1 MRRVLLLVL
10 LAGAPAVA
18 AAQSSQFG
26 VRGLGLPGRSLS
38 VHAVATSGAFG
49 LFDPESSLNPAALAA
64 FPALTAVF
72 SGVEDFRHVEN
83 PAGTASV
90 RESRFPQMAVGGVL
104 RRYPLALGLGFSN
117 YTSRDFT
124 LATADTILLRDA
136 PVPVNDTVSS
146 RGGLS
151 DLSMGGAYRVQEHWA
166 VGGSF
171 HVLTGTNRVSAHR
184 SFDTTTTAGD
194 TLYQASRQSSEIS
207 FAGVGVELGT
217 VRSFGPRFAVAAIA
231 RSDGRARVDRDS
243 TSVSRVDLPY
253 TFGLGLRWQL
263 RPKLALASQGLF
275 RTWSGA
281 NSDLLAQGG
290 TGADNTFEVA
300 FGGEFTPDVKQPGRK
315 PLRFGVRYGSLP
327 FPLVIGEQ
335 AHEFGL
341 SIGSGLHFAQD
352 RAGID
357 LGVEHV
363 WRSAGAYS
371 ERAFLVSVGVTVR
384 P

>member
-1 MRRVLLLVL
+1 VRRFLLLVL
-10 LAGAPAVA
+10 LAATPAA
-18 AAQSSQFG
+18 GRAQSSQFG

-38 VHAVATSGAFG
+38 VHALGTGGAFG
-49 LFDPESSLNPAALAA
+49 LFDPESSLNPAALVAY
-64 FPALTAVF
+64 PALTAVF

-83 PAGTASV
+83 PAGSGSV

-104 RRYPLALGLGFSN
+104 RRYPLALGLGLSN

-136 PVPVNDTVSS
+136 PVPVNDTVTS

-151 DLSMGGAYRVQEHWA
+151 DLSIGGAYRVQEHWA

-171 HVLTGTNRVSAHR
+171 HVLTGSNRVSAHR
-184 SFDTTTTAGD
+184 SFGD
-194 TLYQASRQSSEIS
+194 TAFQPSSQNSEIS

-217 VRSFGPRFAVAAIA
+217 VRAFGPQFAVAAVV

-243 TSVSRVDLPY
+243 ASVSRVDLPY
-253 TFGLGLRWQL
+253 TFGLGLRWQV
-263 RPKLALASQGLF
+263 RRKLALASQGLF
-275 RTWSGA
+275 HTWSGA

-300 FGGEFTPDVKQPGRK
+300 FGGEFTPDVKQPSKK
-315 PLRFGVRYGSLP
+315 PLRFGARYGSLP
-327 FPLVIGEQ
+327 FPLVIGEL
-335 AHEFGL
+335 AHEFGV
-341 SIGSGLHFAQD
+341 SIGSALRFAQE

-357 LGVEHV
+357 LGLEHV
-363 WRSAGAYS
+363 WRSAGAFS

>member
-1 MRRVLLLVL
+1 VRRVLLLVL
-10 LAGAPAVA
+10 LVGTPAVGR
-18 AAQSSQFG
+18 AQSSQFG

-38 VHAVATSGAFG
+38 VHALGTGGAFG
-49 LFDPESSLNPAALAA
+49 LFDPESSLNPAALVA

-83 PAGTASV
+83 PAGSGSV

-124 LATADTILLRDA
+124 LATADTIVLRDA
-136 PVPVNDTVSS
+136 PVPVNDTVTS

-184 SFDTTTTAGD
+184 SFGD
-194 TLYQASRQSSEIS
+194 PAFQASSQNSEIS

-217 VRSFGPRFAVAAIA
+217 VRAFGPRFAVAAVV

-243 TSVSRVDLPY
+243 ASVSRVDLPY
-253 TFGLGLRWQL
+253 TFGLGLRWQV

-300 FGGEFTPDVKQPGRK
+300 FGGEFTPDVKRPSKK
-315 PLRFGVRYGSLP
+315 PLRFGARYGSLP

-335 AHEFGL
+335 AHEFGV
-341 SIGSGLHFAQD
+341 SIGSGLRFAQE

-357 LGVEHV
+357 LGLEHV
-363 WRSAGAYS
+363 WRSAGAFS

>member
-1 MRRVLLLVL
+1 
-10 LAGAPAVA
+10 
-18 AAQSSQFG
+18 
-26 VRGLGLPGRSLS
+26 
-38 VHAVATSGAFG
+38 VHALATGGSFG
-49 LFDPESSLNPAALAA
+49 LFDPESSLNPAALMA
-64 FPALTAVF
+64 FPALTATF
-72 SGVEDFRHVEN
+72 SGMEDFRHVEN
-83 PAGTASV
+83 PAGTGSV
-90 RESRFPQMAVGGVL
+90 RESRFPQMAVGGQL

-124 LATADTILLRDA
+124 LATTDTLLLQGS
-136 PVPVNDTVSS
+136 PVPVSDTLSS

-151 DLSMGGAYRVQEHWA
+151 DLSLGGAYRIQDHWV

-171 HVLTGTNRVSAHR
+171 HILTGTNRVSAHR
-184 SFDTTTTAGD
+184 AFADTT
-194 TLYQASRQSSEIS
+194 YQPSSQSSEIS
-207 FAGVGVELGT
+207 FAGVGVELGL

-231 RSDGRARVDRDS
+231 RSDGRAKVDRDS

-253 TFGLGLRWQL
+253 TFGLGLRWQV
-263 RPKLALASQGLF
+263 RPKLALAGQGLF

-281 NSDLLAQGG
+281 NSDLLEQGG
-290 TGADNTFEVA
+290 TGADNTFEFA
-300 FGGEFTPDVKQPGRK
+300 FGGELTPNVRRPSQR

-327 FPLVIGEQ
+327 FPLVAGDQ

-341 SIGSGLHFAQD
+341 SIGSGLRFAQD

-357 LGVEHV
+357 LGLEHV
-363 WRSAGAYS
+363 WRSAGPYS

>member
-1 MRRVLLLVL
+1 VRRVILLLL
-10 LAGAPAVA
+10 LAGTPAVG

-38 VHAVATSGAFG
+38 VHALATGGSFG
-49 LFDPESSLNPAALAA
+49 LFDPESSLNPAALAG

-72 SGVEDFRHVEN
+72 SGMEDFRHVEN

-90 RESRFPQMAVGGVL
+90 RESRFPQMAVGGQI

-124 LATADTILLRDA
+124 LATADTVPLRDILI
-136 PVPVNDTVSS
+136 PVHDTVTSK
-146 RGGLS
+146 GGLS
-151 DLSMGGAYRVQEHWA
+151 DLSIGVAYRIQEHWA

-171 HVLTGTNRVSAHR
+171 HILTGTNRVSAHR
-184 SFDTTTTAGD
+184 SFADTV
-194 TLYQASRQSSEIS
+194 YQPTSQNSEIS
-207 FAGVGVELGT
+207 FAGVGVELGMM
-217 VRSFGPRFAVAAIA
+217 RSFGPRFAVAAIA

-243 TSVSRVDLPY
+243 ADVSRVDLPY
-253 TFGLGLRWQL
+253 TFGLGLRWQV
-263 RPKLALASQGLF
+263 RPKLTLASQGLF

-281 NSDLLAQGG
+281 NSDLLEQGG

-300 FGGEFTPDVKQPGRK
+300 FGGEFTPDVRRPARR

-327 FPLVIGEQ
+327 FPLVIGGQ

-341 SIGSGLHFAQD
+341 SIGSGVRFAQE

-363 WRSAGAYS
+363 WRAAGPYS

>member
-1 MRRVLLLVL
+1 VRRLILLVL
-10 LAGAPAVA
+10 LAGTPAVG

-26 VRGLGLPGRSLS
+26 VRGLGLPGRALS
-38 VHAVATSGAFG
+38 VQALATGGSFG
-49 LFDPESSLNPAALAA
+49 LFDPQSSLNPAALAA

-72 SGVEDFRHVEN
+72 SGLEDFRHVEN
-83 PAGTASV
+83 PAGTGSV
-90 RESRFPQMAVGGVL
+90 RESRFPQMAVGGQM
-104 RRYPLALGLGFSN
+104 RRYPVALGLGFSN
-117 YTSRDFT
+117 YTSRDFS
-124 LATADTILLRDA
+124 LATADSVPLRGILI
-136 PVPVNDTVSS
+136 PVNDTVTSK
-146 RGGLS
+146 GGLS
-151 DLSMGGAYRVQEHWA
+151 DLSIGGAYRIQEHWA

-171 HVLTGTNRVSAHR
+171 HVLTGTNRVTAR
-184 SFDTTTTAGD
+184 RTFADTR
-194 TLYQASRQSSEIS
+194 YQPSSQNSEIS
-207 FAGVGVELGT
+207 FAGVGVELGM

-243 TSVSRVDLPY
+243 TDVARVDLPY

-263 RPKLALASQGLF
+263 FPKLTLASQGLF

-290 TGADNTFEVA
+290 TGADNTFELA
-300 FGGEFTPDVKQPGRK
+300 FGGEFTPDARRPTRK

-335 AHEFGL
+335 AYEFGL
-341 SIGSGLHFAQD
+341 SIGSGVRFAQE

-357 LGVEHV
+357 LGIEHV
-363 WRSAGAYS
+363 WRAAGPYS

>member
-1 MRRVLLLVL
+1 
-10 LAGAPAVA
+10 
-18 AAQSSQFG
+18 
-26 VRGLGLPGRSLS
+26 
-38 VHAVATSGAFG
+38 
-49 LFDPESSLNPAALAA
+49 
-64 FPALTAVF
+64 
-72 SGVEDFRHVEN
+72 
-83 PAGTASV
+83 
-90 RESRFPQMAVGGVL
+90 MAVGGQV
-104 RRYPLALGLGFSN
+104 RRYPLALGVGFSN

-124 LATADTILLRDA
+124 LATVDTVLLRDILI
-136 PVPVNDTVSS
+136 PVNDTVSS

-151 DLSMGGAYRVQEHWA
+151 DLSIGGAYRIQEHWA

-171 HVLTGTNRVSAHR
+171 HILTGTNRVSAR
-184 SFDTTTTAGD
+184 RTFADPV
-194 TLYQASRQSSEIS
+194 YQASTQKSEIS

-217 VRSFGPRFAVAAIA
+217 VRSFGSGFAVAAIA

-243 TSVSRVDLPY
+243 ASVSRIDLPF

-300 FGGEFTPDVKQPGRK
+300 FGGEFTPDVKRPSRK

-335 AHEFGL
+335 AHEFGV
-341 SIGSGLHFAQD
+341 SIGSGVRFAQE

-357 LGVEHV
+357 LGLERI
-363 WRSAGAYS
+363 WRAAGPYS

>member
-1 MRRVLLLVL
+1 VRRVILLVL
-10 LAGAPAVA
+10 LAGTPAVA

-38 VHAVATSGAFG
+38 VHALGSGGAFG
-49 LFDPESSLNPAALAA
+49 LFDPESSLNPAALAGL
-64 FPALTAVF
+64 PALTAVF
-72 SGVEDFRHVEN
+72 SGVQDFRHVEN
-83 PAGTASV
+83 PAGTGSL
-90 RESRFPQMAVGGVL
+90 RESRFPQMAVGGLV
-104 RRYPLALGLGFSN
+104 RRFPLALGLGFSN

-124 LATADTILLRDA
+124 LATADTVLLRD
-136 PVPVNDTVSS
+136 VLIPVNDTVSS
-146 RGGLS
+146 KGGLS
-151 DLSMGGAYRVQEHWA
+151 DLSIGGAYRIQEHWA

-171 HVLTGTNRVSAHR
+171 HILTGTNRVSAHR
-184 SFDTTTTAGD
+184 TFADTA
-194 TLYQASRQSSEIS
+194 YQPSKQSSEIS
-207 FAGVGVELGT
+207 FAGVGVEVGT
-217 VRSFGPRFAVAAIA
+217 MRSFGPRFAVAAMA

-243 TSVSRVDLPY
+243 ALVSRIDLPF

-263 RPKLALASQGLF
+263 LPKLALASQGLF

-300 FGGEFTPDVKQPGRK
+300 FGGEFTPDVKQPSRK
-315 PLRFGVRYGSLP
+315 PLRFGARYGSLP

-335 AHEFGL
+335 AHEFGV
-341 SIGSGLHFAQD
+341 SIGSGLRFAQD

-357 LGVEHV
+357 LGLEHV
-363 WRSAGAYS
+363 WRSAGPYS

>member
-1 MRRVLLLVL
+1 VRRVILLSVL
-10 LAGAPAVA
+10 LAGAPAVSV
-18 AAQSSQFG
+18 AQSSQFG
-26 VRGLGLPGRSLS
+26 VRGLGLPGRALS
-38 VHAVATSGAFG
+38 VHALGTGGSFG

-64 FPALTAVF
+64 LPALTAVF
-72 SGVEDFRHVEN
+72 SGMQDFRHIEN
-83 PAGTASV
+83 PAGTGSL
-90 RESRFPQMAVGGVL
+90 RESRFPQMAVGGQI
-104 RRYPLALGLGFSN
+104 RRYPVALGLGFSN
-117 YTSRDFT
+117 YSSRDFT
-124 LATADTILLRDA
+124 LATADTVLLRDILI
-136 PVPVNDTVSS
+136 PVQDTIAS

-151 DLSMGGAYRVQEHWA
+151 DLSIGGAYRIQEHWA

-171 HVLTGTNRVSAHR
+171 HILTGTNRVSVHR
-184 SFDTTTTAGD
+184 TFADTV
-194 TLYQASRQSSEIS
+194 YQESSQKSEIS
-207 FAGVGVELGT
+207 FAGVGVELGM
-217 VRSFGPRFAVAAIA
+217 VRAFGPRFAVAAIA

-243 TSVSRVDLPY
+243 ADVSRVDLPY

-263 RPKLALASQGLF
+263 RPKLTLAGQGLF

-281 NSDLLAQGG
+281 NSDLLEQGG
-290 TGADNTFEVA
+290 TGADNTYELA
-300 FGGEFTPDVKQPGRK
+300 FGGEFTPNVKQPNRR

-341 SIGSGLHFAQD
+341 SIGSGARFAQD

-357 LGVEHV
+357 LGIEHV

>member
-1 MRRVLLLVL
+1 M
-10 LAGAPAVA
+10 PAVGH
-18 AAQSSQFG
+18 AQSSQFG

-38 VHAVATSGAFG
+38 VHALSTGGAFG
-49 LFDPESSLNPAALAA
+49 LFDPESSLNPAALTA

-72 SGVEDFRHVEN
+72 TGLEDFRHVEN
-83 PAGTASV
+83 PAGSASV
-90 RESRFPQMAVGGVL
+90 RESRFPQVAVGGVL
-104 RRYPLALGLGFSN
+104 RSSPLALGLGFSN

-124 LATADTILLRDA
+124 LATADTILLRGA
-136 PVPVNDTVSS
+136 PVPVNDTVIS

-151 DLSMGGAYRVQEHWA
+151 DLSLGAAYRVQAHWA

-171 HVLTGTNRVSAHR
+171 HVLTGSNRVSAHR
-184 SFDTTTTAGD
+184 SFGDMVTD
-194 TLYQASRQSSEIS
+194 TLAQLFLASSQSSEIS

-217 VRSFGPRFAVAAIA
+217 VRSFGPRFAVAAIV

-243 TSVSRVDLPY
+243 ASVSRVDLPF
-253 TFGLGLRWQL
+253 TFGLGLRWQV

-281 NSDLLAQGG
+281 NSDLLEQGG

-300 FGGEFTPDVKQPGRK
+300 FGGEFTPNVKEPSKK
-315 PLRFGVRYGSLP
+315 PLRFGARYGSLP

-335 AHEFGL
+335 AHEFGV
-341 SIGSGLHFAQD
+341 SIGSGLSFAQE

-363 WRSAGAYS
+363 WRSAGAFS

>member
-1 MRRVLLLVL
+1 VRRVLLLVL
-10 LAGAPAVA
+10 LAGTPAVA
-18 AAQSSQFG
+18 RAQSSQFG

-38 VHAVATSGAFG
+38 VHALSTGGAFG
-49 LFDPESSLNPAALAA
+49 LFDPESSLNPAALEA

-72 SGVEDFRHVEN
+72 TGVEDFRHVEN
-83 PAGTASV
+83 PAGSASV
-90 RESRFPQMAVGGVL
+90 RESRFPQVAVGGVL
-104 RRYPLALGLGFSN
+104 RSLPLALGLGFSN

-124 LATADTILLRDA
+124 LATADTILLRGA
-136 PVPVNDTVSS
+136 PVPVNDTVTS

-151 DLSMGGAYRVQEHWA
+151 DLSLAGAYRVQEHWA

-171 HVLTGTNRVSAHR
+171 HILTGTNRVSVHR
-184 SFDTTTTAGD
+184 SFGD
-194 TLYQASRQSSEIS
+194 TVYQASSQNSEIS

-217 VRSFGPRFAVAAIA
+217 VRSFGPRLAVAAIV

-243 TSVSRVDLPY
+243 TSVSRVDLPF
-253 TFGLGLRWQL
+253 TFGLGLRWQV
-263 RPKLALASQGLF
+263 RRKLALASQGLL

-281 NSDLLAQGG
+281 NSDLLEQGG

-300 FGGEFTPDVKQPGRK
+300 FGGEFTPNVKQPSNK
-315 PLRFGVRYGSLP
+315 PLRFGVRYGSIP

-335 AHEFGL
+335 AHEFGA
-341 SIGSGLHFAQD
+341 SIGSGLHFAQE

-357 LGVEHV
+357 LGLEYVR
-363 WRSAGAYS
+363 RSAGAFS